1 MEHRLVEKSHWR
13 CDVYVAIHSYK
24 VDEVIRALDE
34 CGAPDAVLTRAKERM
49 ERDDVDT
56 GFTFSNPRT
65 RRSVM
70 VIGKTS
76 EGKQFLNSFV
86 HELRHLVDDIA
97 VTDSLEM
104 SGEAVA
110 YLSGDIA
117 MELADFVCSLS
128 CDHCRQS
135 R

>member
-1 MEHRLVEKSHWR
+1 MIEKSHWV
-13 CDVYVAIHSYK
+13 CDVFIAVHEYK
-24 VDEVIRALDE
+24 VDDIVKALDM
-34 CGAPDAVLTRAKERM
+34 CGASDAVLNRVKDRM
-49 ERDDVDT
+49 EKNEVDT

-65 RRSVM
+65 RHSVM

-97 VTDSLEM
+97 VADSLEM
-104 SGEAVA
+104 SGESVA

-117 MELADFVCSLS
+117 MELSDIVCSMS
-128 CDHCRQS
+128 CDHCRQN